1 MRLDFSVRRSFTE
14 GFGVS
19 LVVSDPVRD
28 VVAAVGKL
36 RVDDRLITD
45 PSMLLG
51 DCEALLDSINGVQA
65 VLVRRLR
72 EVTND
77 VRTVEIT
84 GRGTRAWLHEE
95 QLLSGSDAS
104 RLMRLAT
111 YLPLHPVTEAAF
123 ADGSITA
130 QHAAAILT
138 ALNSVP
144 AELRD
149 PVEPHLIE
157 RARCY
162 PPEEIGGFVDELLQ
176 RLGIDTNGDIRRER
190 RNVTRGVSLATT
202 LHGNRSLSG
211 TLTADVG
218 QRLQTALAAAAQPSR
233 PEDDRT
239 PRQRRHD
246 ALGAIADAYLQR
258 TEPSFTGAPRTV
270 IVTVDLD
277 TLENQL
283 RQRWIATPFGALA
296 PDTVRR
302 LACDAEII
310 PVVLGSNSEVL
321 DIGVA
326 NHEFTTAIRRA
337 AYIRD
342 NGHCVFPHC
351 RNPCIELHH
360 IVFRRHNGPTSLANA
375 AWLCAFHHWL
385 VHEGGW
391 TLKPQQPDGYLWT
404 NPAALQLHRHPE
416 SA

>member
-1 MRLDFSVRRSFTE
+1 M
-14 GFGVS
+14 S

-45 PSMLLG
+45 PGMLLG
-51 DCEALLDSINGVQA
+51 DCEALLDSITGLHA

-72 EVTND
+72 DVTND
-77 VRTVEIT
+77 GRTVEIT

-190 RNVTRGVSLATT
+190 RHATRGVSLATT
-202 LHGNRSLSG
+202 LDGNRSLSG
-211 TLTADVG
+211 NLTADVG
-218 QRLQTALAAAAQPSR
+218 QRLQTALAAAAQPSG
-233 PEDDRT
+233 PQDDRT

-310 PVVLGSNSEVL
+310 PVVLGSNSDVL

-337 AYIRD
+337 AYLRD
-342 NGHCVFPHC
+342 HGQCVFPHC
-351 RNPCIELHH
+351 RNPCTELHH
-360 IVFRRHNGPTSLANA
+360 IIFRRNNGPTSLANA

-391 TLKPQQPDGYLWT
+391 TLQPQQPDGYLWT
-404 NPAALQLHRHPE
+404 NPAGLQLQRHPE
-416 SA
+416 TA

>member
-1 MRLDFSVRRSFTE
+1 M
-14 GFGVS
+14 S
-19 LVVSDPVRD
+19 LFLSDPVRD
-28 VVAAVGKL
+28 VVAVVDKL
-36 RVDDRLITD
+36 RVDDRLITSPD
-45 PSMLLG
+45 MLLG
-51 DCEALLDSINGVQA
+51 DCEALLDAINGLQA

-72 EVTND
+72 DVYND

-95 QLLSGSDAS
+95 QLLSGPEAG
-104 RLMRLAT
+104 RLMRLAN
-111 YLPLHPVTEAAF
+111 YLPLRPATEAAF
-123 ADGSITA
+123 AEGSINA

-144 AELRD
+144 VELRD
-149 PVEPHLIE
+149 TVEPHLIE
-157 RARCY
+157 RARLY

-176 RLGIDTNGDIRRER
+176 RLGIDKNGDIRRER
-190 RNVTRGVSLATT
+190 RNISRGVDVATT
-202 LHGNRSLSG
+202 LDGNRSLSG
-211 TLTADVG
+211 SLTPDVG
-218 QRLQTALAAAAQPSR
+218 RRLEAALKAAAQQCG

-246 ALGAIADAYLQR
+246 ALGAIADAYLER
-258 TEPSFTGAPRTV
+258 DEPTFTGAPRTV
-270 IVTVDLD
+270 VVTVDLE

-283 RQRWIATPFGALA
+283 SERWVSTPFGALS

-302 LACDAEII
+302 FACDAEII

-342 NGHCVFPHC
+342 EGCCVFPNC
-351 RNPCIELHH
+351 RNKAVELHH
-360 IVFRRHNGPTSLANA
+360 IVFRRQGGATSLDNA

-385 VHEGGW
+385 VHEGRWKLERHQAG
-391 TLKPQQPDGYLWT
+391 GYLWT
-404 NPAALQLHRHPE
+404 SPLGMQLVRHLGT
-416 SA
+416 A